1 MARINWT
8 LKDMP
13 SQRGKRALITGANSG
28 FGYQAALELARREAT
43 VVLACRDAGRGEEA
57 MNRIRAEVPFAKL
70 ELASLDLGSLASVR
84 AAAATELA
92 KGLPLD
98 LLINNAGLMTPPTR
112 QETADGFEIQFG
124 TNVLA
129 HFALTGL
136 LLPALER
143 APAPRIVTLS
153 SVAHRAGQID
163 FDDLQSVKRYVPMT
177 AYGQSK
183 VADLMFAIELERR
196 LRRTKSKSVSIA
208 CHPGVAP
215 TNLLV
220 KVGHPTIAAIR
231 RWVITLLAN
240 TVAGGALPTLFSA
253 TASEAEG
260 GRYYGPQGLGE
271 TRGQDVG
278 TATIARQ
285 ANDAAV
291 AARLWSVCE
300 ELTGVTFL

>member
-1 MARINWT
+1 
-8 LKDMP
+8 
-13 SQRGKRALITGANSG
+13 
-28 FGYQAALELARREAT
+28 
-43 VVLACRDAGRGEEA
+43 
-57 MNRIRAEVPFAKL
+57 
-70 ELASLDLGSLASVR
+70 
-84 AAAATELA
+84 
-92 KGLPLD
+92 
-98 LLINNAGLMTPPTR
+98 
-112 QETADGFEIQFG
+112 
-124 TNVLA
+124 
-129 HFALTGL
+129 
-136 LLPALER
+136 
-143 APAPRIVTLS
+143 
-153 SVAHRAGQID
+153 
-163 FDDLQSVKRYVPMT
+163 
-177 AYGQSK
+177 
-183 VADLMFAIELERR
+183 
-196 LRRTKSKSVSIA
+196 
-208 CHPGVAP
+208 
-215 TNLLV
+215 LV